1 MTCLSACSCDRR
13 LSVKTKWALDLD
25 FYFYSFFFF
34 IQNNW
39 MITNVYTL
47 SVNNTRKVNSTQN
60 IETNRHFHGT
70 FVSELTQK
78 LQNRKLKIKEC
89 ICYKLFKEVDGF
101 FSSIHLYCVCY
112 LDCPFFSIILM
123 ISNIN
128 LLHVHL

>member
-1 MTCLSACSCDRR
+1 
-13 LSVKTKWALDLD
+13 
-25 FYFYSFFFF
+25 
-34 IQNNW
+34 

-89 ICYKLFKEVDGF
+89 KCYKLFKIRKYKKSMVF
-101 FSSIHLYCVCY
+101 FFEHSFILCILFRLSILFNYLNDLKYESSSCTFVKAL
-112 LDCPFFSIILM
+112 
-123 ISNIN
+123 
-128 LLHVHL
+128 

>member
-1 MTCLSACSCDRR
+1 
-13 LSVKTKWALDLD
+13 
-25 FYFYSFFFF
+25 
-34 IQNNW
+34 

-89 ICYKLFKEVDGF
+89 ICYKLFKIRKYKKSMVF
-101 FSSIHLYCVCY
+101 FRAFIYIVY
-112 LDCPFFSIILM
+112 AI
-123 ISNIN
+123 
-128 LLHVHL
+128 

>member
-1 MTCLSACSCDRR
+1 
-13 LSVKTKWALDLD
+13 
-25 FYFYSFFFF
+25 
-34 IQNNW
+34 

-89 ICYKLFKEVDGF
+89 KCYKLFKKVDGF
-101 FSSIHLYCVCY
+101 FFEHSFILCILFRLSILFNYLNDLKYKSSSCTFVKAL
-112 LDCPFFSIILM
+112 
-123 ISNIN
+123 
-128 LLHVHL
+128 